1 MARRYLIVG
10 NGPAGLT
17 AAETIRRHDHSSEIR
32 IVGTEDH
39 HFYSRPGLAYLLTG
53 AIPEKRLFSRPDSEY
68 EQARIHRSVGTVQR
82 IEPADHQITFADGRT
97 MTYDRLLLAV
107 GARAVRPSIP
117 GFDLDGVVT
126 LDNLDDAR
134 RIVRLARRAKR
145 GCVVG
150 GGITA
155 VELAE
160 GLAAQRVET
169 HYLMR
174 GDRYWPSVLSPH
186 ESALVEERLVDDGI
200 RIHAGTELARVIGR
214 KDRVSAVET
223 QTGVV
228 LPCDLLAVA
237 IGTQP
242 RIEVAQQAGLET
254 GRGIWTDD
262 TFQTSDADIF
272 AAGDAAEVLD
282 PTTGK
287 RGLDSLWSV
296 AIEQGRAAGANL
308 SGVVLQYRRPA
319 PFNVTKIGGVT
330 TTLIGAVGT
339 GSREGDLLT
348 IARGDSN
355 AWREQLD
362 SFAVVSDAGANHL
375 RLVLGDDRILGA
387 VVMGDQTLSRPLQ
400 RLIRERVDISTV
412 RDRLIRA
419 PAEIH
424 RELKALM
431 DRTVSLGAV

>member
-1 MARRYLIVG
+1 MGRRYVIVG

-17 AAETIRRHDHSSEIR
+17 AAETIRRNDASGDIH
-32 IVGTEDH
+32 IVGGEDH
-39 HFYSRPGLAYLLTG
+39 RFYSRPGLAYLLTG
-53 AIPEKRLFSRPDSEY
+53 AIPEERLFSRPDSAY
-68 EQARIHRSVGTVQR
+68 EQARIQRSVATVQR
-82 IEPADHQITFADGRT
+82 IEAADHRVTLADGRT

-117 GFDLDGVVT
+117 GADLEGVVT

-134 RIVRLARRAKR
+134 RILRLARRARR

-155 VELAE
+155 IELAE
-160 GLAAQRVET
+160 GLTAQRVDT

-174 GDRYWPSVLSPH
+174 GDRYWSSVLSPH
-186 ESALVEERLVDDGI
+186 ESTLVEERLVDDGI
-200 RIHAGTELARVIGR
+200 RIHRGTELARVIGH

-223 QTGVV
+223 QGGDM

-242 RIEVAQQAGLET
+242 RIELAREAGLET

-262 TFQTSDADIF
+262 TFRTSDPDIF

-282 PTTGK
+282 PATGK

-296 AIEQGRAAGANL
+296 AIEQGRAAGDNL
-308 SGVVLQYRRPA
+308 SGISRPYRRPA
-319 PFNVTKIGGVT
+319 PFNVTRIGGVT

-339 GSREGDLLT
+339 GGREGDLVT

-362 SFAVVSDAGANHL
+362 SFAVVADAGANHL
-375 RLVLGDDRILGA
+375 RLVLGDERIFGA
-387 VVMGDQTLSRPLQ
+387 VVMGDQALSRPLQ
-400 RLIRERVDISTV
+400 HLVRERVDIRSV
-412 RDRLIRA
+412 RDQLVHQ
-419 PAEIH
+419 PAEIGDQL
-424 RELKALM
+424 RALM
-431 DRTVSLGAV
+431 DRTAARGAV

>member
-1 MARRYLIVG
+1 M
-10 NGPAGLT
+10 
-17 AAETIRRHDHSSEIR
+17 
-32 IVGTEDH
+32 
-39 HFYSRPGLAYLLTG
+39 
-53 AIPEKRLFSRPDSEY
+53 
-68 EQARIHRSVGTVQR
+68 
-82 IEPADHQITFADGRT
+82 
-97 MTYDRLLLAV
+97 
-107 GARAVRPSIP
+107 
-117 GFDLDGVVT
+117 
-126 LDNLDDAR
+126 
-134 RIVRLARRAKR
+134 
-145 GCVVG
+145 
-150 GGITA
+150 
-155 VELAE
+155 
-160 GLAAQRVET
+160 
-169 HYLMR
+169 
-174 GDRYWPSVLSPH
+174 
-186 ESALVEERLVDDGI
+186 
-200 RIHAGTELARVIGR
+200 IGR

-223 QTGVV
+223 QTGDV

-282 PTTGK
+282 PATGK

-296 AIEQGRAAGANL
+296 AIEQGGAAGANL
-308 SGVVLQYRRPA
+308 SGVVRQYRRPA

-339 GSREGDLLT
+339 GSREGDLVT

-362 SFAVVSDAGANHL
+362 AFAVVSDAGANHL

-387 VVMGDQTLSRPLQ
+387 VVMGDQALSRPLQ

-412 RDRLIRA
+412 RDRLIQG

-431 DRTVSLGAV
+431 ERTVSLGAV

>member
-1 MARRYLIVG
+1 MARRYVVVG

-17 AAETIRRHDHSSEIR
+17 AAETIRRNDPSGDIR
-32 IVGTEDH
+32 IVGAEDH
-39 HFYSRPGLAYLLTG
+39 RFYSRPGLAYLLTG
-53 AIPEKRLFSRPDSEY
+53 VIPEKRLFSRPDSVY
-68 EQARIHRSVGTVQR
+68 EQARIQRSVATVQR
-82 IEPADHQITFADGRT
+82 IEPRDHRIALADGRT

-117 GFDLDGVVT
+117 GSDLDGVAT

-134 RIVRLARRAKR
+134 RILRLARRAKR
-145 GCVVG
+145 ACVVG

-155 VELAE
+155 IELAE

-174 GDRYWPSVLSPH
+174 GDRYWASVLSPH
-186 ESALVEERLVDDGI
+186 ESTLVEERLVEDGI
-200 RIHAGTELARVIGR
+200 RIHRGVELARVIGR
-214 KDRVSAVET
+214 RDRVSAVET
-223 QTGVV
+223 QTGAV
-228 LPCDLLAVA
+228 LSCDLLAVA

-242 RIEVAQQAGLET
+242 RIELAQQAGLET

-262 TFQTSDADIF
+262 TFQTSDPDIF
-272 AAGDAAEVLD
+272 AAGDAAEVAD
-282 PTTGK
+282 PATGK
-287 RGLDSLWSV
+287 RGIDSLWSV
-296 AIEQGRAAGANL
+296 AIEQGRAAGDNT
-308 SGVVLQYRRPA
+308 SGVIRPYRRPA

-339 GSREGDLLT
+339 GSREGDLVT

-362 SFAVVSDAGANHL
+362 AFAVVADAGANHL

-387 VVMGDQTLSRPLQ
+387 IVMGDQTLSRPLQ
-400 RLIRERVDISTV
+400 RLIREQVDIRAV
-412 RDRLIRA
+412 RDRLVQR
-419 PAEIH
+419 PAEIGP
-424 RELKALM
+424 ALEALLE
-431 DRTVSLGAV
+431 RTGPHVAL